1 MNKYLYERIAP
12 IWIAS
17 LVKLHGDKC
26 NLHFVYSKKRKSEIC
41 AFCCVFFF
49 SNWIRA
55 FLSAGSSPHSF
66 SHCSILLSGNIFLLF
81 YSMFSCNV
89 TFPLFLSIFSIAVCS
104 EDIFMCYCANW
115 IQLAYYTERWFR
127 LSPIETIFEWGVN
140 FIGD

>member
-1 MNKYLYERIAP
+1 MCILLCFFLQIEYLRSCQPA
-12 IWIAS
+12 
-17 LVKLHGDKC
+17 
-26 NLHFVYSKKRKSEIC
+26 
-41 AFCCVFFF
+41 
-49 SNWIRA
+49 
-55 FLSAGSSPHSF
+55 HSRTLYLT
-66 SHCSILLSGNIFLLF
+66 HCSILLSGNISLLF

-89 TFPLFLSIFSIAVCS
+89 IFSLSIFSIAVCS

>member
-49 SNWIRA
+49 KLDTCVPVSRLIA
-55 FLSAGSSPHSF
+55 A
-66 SHCSILLSGNIFLLF
+66 
-81 YSMFSCNV
+81 
-89 TFPLFLSIFSIAVCS
+89 LFLSLQHSLEWEYIFIILFHVLMQCDFSSLSLYFFHCRLQWRYIYVLLRELNPISILHRALISLESNRNHIWMRC
-104 EDIFMCYCANW
+104 
-115 IQLAYYTERWFR
+115 
-127 LSPIETIFEWGVN
+127 
-140 FIGD
+140 